1 MKRTKERTDK
11 KIAVC
16 KNLSELSWYYM
27 YYIYIYIIYINGL
40 RIIQFFLQ
48 NLGSEAKTLH

>member
-16 KNLSELSWYYM
+16 KNLSKLSWYYM
-27 YYIYIYIIYINGL
+27 YYIYIIYINGL

>member
-16 KNLSELSWYYM
+16 KNLSKLSWYYM
-27 YYIYIYIIYINGL
+27 YYIYIIYINGL
-40 RIIQFFLQ
+40 RIIKIFLQ